1 MRPLIDKFKRIY
13 DRSPELFDENPLD
26 TFKRSI
32 WVHPF
37 HEEDPVGLTEIIGV
51 ENVCFGSDYPH
62 PEGMFNPV
70 GFVDELTALSH
81 ADRARV
87 MGGNLAYA
95 MKVG

>member
-1 MRPLIDKFKRIY
+1 MARPPY
-13 DRSPELFDENPLD
+13 DRSPELFDEDPLS

-37 HEEDPVGLTEIIGV
+37 HEEDPVGLAKLIGV

-62 PEGMFNPV
+62 PEGMINPI

-81 ADRARV
+81 ADQARI
-87 MGGNLAYA
+87 MGGNLAQV
-95 MKVG
+95 MKVA